1 MHLGDLGADVVK
13 IEDPRVGDESRRY
26 GPPFVNGESSY
37 FLSVNR
43 NKRSCAIDL
52 KSPAGR
58 DAVIALAKAAD
69 VVIDNFRPGTL
80 DKWGLSYAAL
90 SANNPRLIQCS
101 ISGFGRTGPDA
112 SRPGYDLI
120 LQGESGVMDITGDP
134 DGPPMKVGTSIA
146 DLVTGLYASQAVL
159 AALMKRERSG
169 VGGRVDVSMLDA
181 MASLL
186 TFNAGMYFASGESP
200 KRRGNV
206 HPTISPYETFEASD
220 GWFNLGVANAKFWSL
235 FCGAV
240 GRKDIETDPR
250 FDAAPKRA
258 ANRAALAGIL
268 HPIFK
273 AEPRDRWLEIFE
285 PSRHSV
291 RCDQD
296 SRRGVRSAAARRTRH
311 GPDRDAQGRRRSQ
324 VRRPAAALRRQTS
337 RAVDAAADPWRAHR
351 RGVRELARMDPNGS
365 VGLRLQRRFRRS
377 RAEAVGRIRQHD
389 ETARSEWGP
398 HRRVMS
404 RQSLE
409 CGLPAILEDAGQ
421 FPGLAKI
428 IGRP

>member
-1 MHLGDLGADVVK
+1 MRSSSTEALSGIKILDLCRVVSGPFATMHLGDLGADVVK
-13 IEDPRVGDESRRY
+13 VEDPHIGDESRRY

-52 KSPAGR
+52 KSPVGR

-80 DKWGLSYAAL
+80 DKWGLTYEAM
-90 SANNPRLIQCS
+90 SAGNPKLIQCS

-112 SRPGYDLI
+112 NRPGYDLI

-159 AALMKRERSG
+159 AALMKRERTG
-169 VGGRVDVSMLDA
+169 LGGRVDVSMLDA

-220 GWFNLGVANAKFWSL
+220 GWFNLGVANDKFWSL
-235 FCGAV
+235 FCDII
-240 GRKDIETDPR
+240 GRKDIEADPR
-250 FDAAPKRA
+250 FATAPKRA
-258 ANRAALAGIL
+258 ANRPTLAGIL
-268 HPIFK
+268 RPILQSRTREHWFK
-273 AEPRDRWLEIFE
+273 LLGGAGIPCGAIRTVGEVCEAPQLTQRDMVQTVT
-285 PSRHSV
+285 HSV
-291 RCDQD
+291 AGEIKFVARPLRFDD
-296 SRRGVRSAAARRTRH
+296 LPPAPSTPPPTLGEHTIEVFEEWLGWTRKEILDFAANGAFGDAAREH
-311 GPDRDAQGRRRSQ
+311 S
-324 VRRPAAALRRQTS
+324 
-337 RAVDAAADPWRAHR
+337 
-351 RGVRELARMDPNGS
+351 
-365 VGLRLQRRFRRS
+365 
-377 RAEAVGRIRQHD
+377 
-389 ETARSEWGP
+389 
-398 HRRVMS
+398 
-404 RQSLE
+404 
-409 CGLPAILEDAGQ
+409 GQ
-421 FPGLAKI
+421 
-428 IGRP
+428 